1 MKVVRLSVLNTGRLY
16 SPGYTNIKILPAWNR
31 TTTFWTHKK
40 HLLCRSC
47 VFKFVDRVYFYT
59 VTLKI
64 PHTKYS
70 AYVLQHNTEQTLQLY
85 IHRPTDRISLTKA
98 KLLCVRAF
106 FIATKKYHEKRMERT
121 PDIAWH
127 AIDKVGYNIKKH
139 ELVNTRQPKRGETE
153 VEVKKSAGSRN
164 LTHGMPH
171 SNPIDSHSNGIG
183 YF

>member
-1 MKVVRLSVLNTGRLY
+1 
-16 SPGYTNIKILPAWNR
+16 
-31 TTTFWTHKK
+31 
-40 HLLCRSC
+40 
-47 VFKFVDRVYFYT
+47 
-59 VTLKI
+59 
-64 PHTKYS
+64 
-70 AYVLQHNTEQTLQLY
+70 
-85 IHRPTDRISLTKA
+85 
-98 KLLCVRAF
+98 
-106 FIATKKYHEKRMERT
+106 MEDI

-127 AIDKVGYNIKKH
+127 EIDKVGYNTKKTKKH